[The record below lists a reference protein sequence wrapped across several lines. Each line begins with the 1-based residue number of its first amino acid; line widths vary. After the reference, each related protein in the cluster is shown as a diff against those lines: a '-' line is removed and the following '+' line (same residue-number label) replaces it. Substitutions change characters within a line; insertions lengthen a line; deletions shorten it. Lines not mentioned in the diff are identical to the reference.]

1 MNGILLRK
9 NQLEPED
16 LENSQSIHILGRES
30 VHVHVLETMPR
41 TKGVARQSLNKE
53 IMGMTHSANQPFQKK
68 AGIEMELYQ

>member
-30 VHVHVLETMPR
+30 VHVLETMPR
-41 TKGVARQSLNKE
+41 TKGVAKQSLNKE
-53 IMGMTHSANQPFQKK
+53 IMDMTHSANQPFQQK